1 MSKRQ
6 KGFTLV
12 ELLVVIAIIALLMS
26 ILMPALA
33 RVRNQA
39 KNVLGQSN
47 LKQLCLA
54 FSMYAGDWDGSFLQ
68 GWRER
73 TDTTVIRN
81 TDYWMEGLRTYYGNA
96 HDVRLCPMATKPGT
110 ELGGGAYGGVG
121 PDSTF
126 VAWGV
131 FEPSGDAQ
139 CGDPWSWEPMTT
151 CDYGSFGNNAYICN
165 PPPDAGGT
173 IQGHPVTNN
182 WRGTNIKGAG
192 NVPLIGDEQW
202 IDCWPHHAD
211 DPPPYSGMPWG
222 QESHSISMHRICIDR
237 HNGFVNWAFVDCGVR
252 SVGLKE
258 LWRLKWHRTFE
269 IDYPSPQW
277 PDWMKKYQDYEFG
290 R

>member
-1 MSKRQ
+1 MGKQQ

-39 KNVLGQSN
+39 KNVLCQSN

-54 FSMYAGDWDGSFLQ
+54 FSMYAGDWDGRFLQ
-68 GWRER
+68 GWHEGQSG
-73 TDTTVIRN
+73 VSH
-81 TDYWMEGLRTYYGNA
+81 TDYWMQGLRTYYGNS
-96 HDVRLCPMATKPGT
+96 HEVRLCAMATKPGT
-110 ELGGGAYGGVG
+110 ELGGGMYGGVP

-131 FEPSGDAQ
+131 FAGDECGEPSPAWGAV
-139 CGDPWSWEPMTT
+139 TA
-151 CDYGSFGNNAYICN
+151 CDYGSFGNNSYVCN
-165 PPPDAGGT
+165 PPPDAGAA
-173 IQGHPVTNN
+173 IQGHPVSNN

-192 NVPLIGDEQW
+192 SVPLIGDEQW
-202 IDCWPHHAD
+202 IDCWPHHTD
-211 DPPPYSGMPWG
+211 DAPLFSGMQWG
-222 QESHSISMHRICIDR
+222 VDHSISMYRICLDR
-237 HNGFVNWAFVDCGVR
+237 HNGYVNWAFVDCGVR
-252 SVGLKE
+252 PVGLKE

-269 IDYPSPQW
+269 IDYPAPVW
-277 PDWMKKYQDYEFG
+277 PDWMKKYKDYDFG